1 MPHPVQTLADA
12 ARVRQSQLTKPA
24 GSLGFLEDLAVWFA
38 ARLPAPTP
46 TRLKPML
53 AIFAADHGVA
63 AEGVSAFPAEVTAQM
78 VINFMNGG
86 AAINVLARQH
96 QISLSVIDVGVA
108 TDYPV
113 PAQNSARLF
122 RTPIAKGTANLRLQ
136 AAMSEAECRKAW
148 QVGHATAF
156 EAAKAGKTLLIG
168 GEMGIANTTAAAA
181 LICALTGYQPA
192 EIVGHGTGI
201 DTQAKA
207 LKIQVVQDALQR
219 AQAAGAHSAQ
229 DWLREVGGLE
239 IAALAGFYAGA
250 AEAGVPALLDGF
262 ITTAAALVAVKDNPE
277 VAEWLLASHVSQE
290 QGHRLALPALGL
302 TPMLDLGLR
311 LGEAS
316 GAALCVPLLQSALAL
331 HGEMATFAEAGVAAA
346 KMV

>member
-1 MPHPVQTLADA
+1 MTQIQHSLADA
-12 ARVRQSQLTKPA
+12 ARERQQQLTKPA
-24 GSLGFLEDLAVWFA
+24 GSLGRLEELAIWFA
-38 ARLPAPTP
+38 ARLPSPLP
-46 TRLKPML
+46 SRLNPKL

-108 TDYPV
+108 TEYPM
-113 PAQNSARLF
+113 PAQSNARLF
-122 RTPIAKGTANLRLQ
+122 RTPIAKGTANLRHSP
-136 AAMSEAECRKAW
+136 AMSAADCTKAW
-148 QVGHATAF
+148 QVGYGAAI
-156 EAAKAGKTLLIG
+156 EAAKAGKNLLIG

-181 LICALTGYQPA
+181 LICALTGYGPE
-192 EIVGHGTGI
+192 EIVGRGTGI
-201 DTQAKA
+201 DTLAHE
-207 LKIQVVQDALQR
+207 LKIQVVKDALAR
-219 AQAAGAHSAQ
+219 ASAAGAHSAM
-229 DWLREVGGLE
+229 DWLREVGGFE

-250 AEAGVPALLDGF
+250 AEAGVPVLLDGF
-262 ITTAAALVAVKDNPE
+262 ITTAAALVAVKDNPA
-277 VAEWLLASHVSQE
+277 VGDWLLASHVSQE
-290 QGHRLALPALGL
+290 QGHKLALDALQL
-302 TPMLDLGLR
+302 QAMLDLGLR

-331 HGEMATFAEAGVAAA
+331 HAEMATFAEAGVAAA

>member
-1 MPHPVQTLADA
+1 MPNPNIALADA
-12 ARVRQSQLTKPA
+12 ARERQTQLTKPA
-24 GSLGFLEDLAVWFA
+24 GSLGRLEDLAIWFA
-38 ARLPAPTP
+38 ARLPQPTP
-46 TRLKPML
+46 NRLKPIL

-63 AEGVSAFPAEVTAQM
+63 VEGVSAFPAEVTAQM

-86 AAINVLARQH
+86 AAINVLARQL

-113 PAQNSARLF
+113 PAQSSARLF
-122 RTPIAKGTANLRLQ
+122 RTPIAKGSANLRLQ
-136 AAMSEAECRKAW
+136 AAMSAAECTKAW
-148 QVGHATAF
+148 QVGHSTAF

-181 LICALTGYQPA
+181 LICALTGHAA
-192 EIVGHGTGI
+192 EDIVGLGTGI
-201 DTQAKA
+201 DATARALKVQVVNKA
-207 LKIQVVQDALQR
+207 LAR
-219 AQAAGAHSAQ
+219 ATAAGASTAQ

-262 ITTAAALVAVKDNPE
+262 ITTAAALVAVKDNPA
-277 VAEWLLASHVSQE
+277 VGEWLLASHTSQE
-290 QGHRLALPALGL
+290 QGHRLALAALEL
-302 TPMLDLGLR
+302 APLLDLGLR